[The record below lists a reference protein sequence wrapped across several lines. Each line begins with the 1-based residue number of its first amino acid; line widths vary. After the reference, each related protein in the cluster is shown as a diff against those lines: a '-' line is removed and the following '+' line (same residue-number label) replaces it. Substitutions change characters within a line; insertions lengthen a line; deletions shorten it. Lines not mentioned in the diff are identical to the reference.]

1 MMNAMER
8 ATAIAA
14 MRAASGSFYANAART
29 RNHTFIEFCGLMNE
43 YINACEMAHAE
54 GIDFSDCNAHS
65 GQQLPM
71 TPYMIDYVNEK
82 LDCIFTGRI
91 ALCDQR
97 LSREAPVEKQHPGRL
112 EIDDV
117 GPHFNGLTKA
127 AANAWL
133 EQLRA
138 PTVPEKSD
146 VNTSAARKKASKPP
160 VERMVRRVVPK
171 RERL

>member
-1 MMNAMER
+1 MNAMER

-71 TPYMIDYVNEK
+71 APHMIEYVNEK

-97 LSREAPVEKQHPGRL
+97 LSRKVAEQKQHPDRL